1 MGLDACEFARAG
13 AGDVV
18 QVSLVVILKQIIKT
32 TRTGPNGTIPSM
44 KMSKYYFHCPECGRT
59 FTHTVPLKTRSFL
72 LGAICPS
79 TQQCGWGGRLSS
91 KAAFKTTT
99 VDVKPKLTIRGRKA
113 I

>member
-1 MGLDACEFARAG
+1 MH
-13 AGDVV
+13 
-18 QVSLVVILKQIIKT
+18 VSLVVIVKQIIKT
-32 TRTGPNGTIPSM
+32 TRTGSNTTRTGSNGTIPIM

-59 FTHTVPLKTRSFL
+59 FTHTVPLKTHSFLL

-91 KAAFKTTT
+91 TAAFKTTT
-99 VDVKPKLTIRGRKA
+99 VDVKPKLTIRGRKT

>member
-1 MGLDACEFARAG
+1 MH
-13 AGDVV
+13 
-18 QVSLVVILKQIIKT
+18 VSLVVIVKQIIKT
-32 TRTGPNGTIPSM
+32 TRTGSNTTRTGSNGTIPIM

-91 KAAFKTTT
+91 TAAFKTTT
-99 VDVKPKLTIRGRKA
+99 VDVKPKLTIRGRKT